1 MVDHGL
7 PCTWDLPGTPILITS
22 REKAIPFANFS
33 VKRTCQV
40 IHASRFRDARM
51 SGDWRDALEQVL
63 VMQHQ
68 SGIVD
73 HQIRFKAER

>member
-1 MVDHGL
+1 MVDYG
-7 PCTWDLPGTPILITS
+7 LPGTLDSILITL
-22 REKAIPFANFS
+22 REKAIPFANLN
-33 VKRTCQV
+33 VNRTCQV

-51 SGDWRDALEQVL
+51 SGDRRDPLEQVL

-73 HQIRFKAER
+73 HQVRFKAE